1 MIMELY
7 VLKSAACWAL
17 LYGFYKLLLE
27 RESMHQL
34 KRWYLLGGLVLGAL
48 IPLVTFTT
56 YITADA
62 GSVSYIIRTEEVST
76 VTNPSFWESIDY
88 MAILWRGY
96 WLGFTVFAARFVWN
110 LGKLLRR
117 IWTHPKQ
124 SQRPLFYVLLARPVQ
139 PHTFFKYIFV
149 NSKRFAQ
156 RAIPKEVLLHEQAHA
171 QQLHSADVLLAEVL
185 QVVFWF
191 NPLVYLL
198 KHSILLN
205 HEFLADQ
212 AVLNTGVPK
221 SQYQNTLLAYLN
233 PRTCPDLASAINYS
247 SIKKRFTLMKNS
259 SPKRIQWAKSLL
271 LLPLLAILLYS
282 FSTTKEILLEEEIS
296 YQQDDVHTQSTNEG
310 ETNIYTLEQAKF
322 SGNPNFYSA
331 YNEEYLAVKHPTL
344 QDFNRWQ
351 DASYYGLWIDGKRVP
366 NPKIL
371 EYHPD
376 DLPYFSESKLMKSA
390 KNYGKHYVQVNVMS
404 NSYWQE
410 QKEIGFASVQNQKR
424 RTNLALQAN
433 EELRINIQGKT
444 VYVNGT
450 KTSLRDFKKAV
461 NAATR
466 NWNEDDF
473 ENSSLD
479 LRIKNADEGFMNKLN
494 QIFKETDFYKANP
507 ERYQYGI
514 IPPPPPPPP
523 APPTPVVEEV
533 EIEVRDAQNLKYK
546 LVEIEEVEEVEEE
559 LEEIIEVENVQTK
572 VKRKAKL
579 NSSDPEDEVII
590 IEVVETPDTSLPPPP
605 PPPKKPIEAIKD
617 LIAQGAS
624 FYLDGNKISADK
636 ALALVKADKINYID
650 VEKVDNNPPKV
661 LMKQ

>member
-1 MIMELY
+1 MELY

-62 GSVSYIIRTEEVST
+62 GSVSYIIRTEEIST

-88 MAILWRGY
+88 MAILWRVY

-117 IWTHPKQ
+117 IWAHPKQ
-124 SQRPLFYVLLARPVQ
+124 PQRPLFYVLLARPVQ

-171 QQLHSADVLLAEVL
+171 EQLHSADVLLAEVL

-282 FSTTKEILLEEEIS
+282 FSSTKEVLLEEEIPL
-296 YQQDDVHTQSTNEG
+296 T
-310 ETNIYTLEQAKF
+310 ETAGTSLN
-322 SGNPNFYSA
+322 
-331 YNEEYLAVKHPTL
+331 YNTTEVFDT
-344 QDFNRWQ
+344 
-351 DASYYGLWIDGKRVP
+351 
-366 NPKIL
+366 
-371 EYHPD
+371 
-376 DLPYFSESKLMKSA
+376 
-390 KNYGKHYVQVNVMS
+390 
-404 NSYWQE
+404 
-410 QKEIGFASVQNQKR
+410 
-424 RTNLALQAN
+424 N

-473 ENSSLD
+473 ENSTLD
-479 LRIKNADEGFMNKLN
+479 LRIKNVDRDFMQKLN
-494 QIFKETDFYKANP
+494 DAFKETDFYKANP
-507 ERYQYGI
+507 GRYQYGI

>member
-62 GSVSYIIRTEEVST
+62 DAATVIISSAEGTST
-76 VTNPSFWESIDY
+76 ATGFWSTLDY
-88 MAILWRGY
+88 ASLIWTIY
-96 WLGFTVFAARFVWN
+96 WLGFAVFATRFVWN

-117 IWTHPKQ
+117 IWAHPKQ

-171 QQLHSADVLLAEVL
+171 QQLHSADVLLAEAL

-205 HEFLADQ
+205 HEFLADE

-259 SPKRIQWAKSLL
+259 SPKRVQWAKSLL

-282 FSTTKEILLEEEIS
+282 FSTTKEVLLEEEIPL
-296 YQQDDVHTQSTNEG
+296 T
-310 ETNIYTLEQAKF
+310 ETAET
-322 SGNPNFYSA
+322 G
-331 YNEEYLAVKHPTL
+331 
-344 QDFNRWQ
+344 FNYKTTEVF
-351 DASYYGLWIDGKRVP
+351 D
-366 NPKIL
+366 
-371 EYHPD
+371 
-376 DLPYFSESKLMKSA
+376 
-390 KNYGKHYVQVNVMS
+390 
-404 NSYWQE
+404 
-410 QKEIGFASVQNQKR
+410 
-424 RTNLALQAN
+424 TN
-433 EELRINIQGKT
+433 EELRISIQGKT

-473 ENSSLD
+473 ENSTLD
-479 LRIKNADEGFMNKLN
+479 LRIKNVDRDFMQKLN
-494 QIFKETDFYKANP
+494 DAFKKTDFYKANP
-507 ERYQYGI
+507 GRYQYGI
-514 IPPPPPPPP
+514 NPPPPPPPPP
-523 APPTPVVEEV
+523 APKADNVIIEEV
-533 EIEVRDAQNLKYK
+533 EIELPQPDKTTDVIIEVIEEEESGKTTRRVKRKAVLDSD
-546 LVEIEEVEEVEEE
+546 VDEDEEIVIEIEEV
-559 LEEIIEVENVQTK
+559 
-572 VKRKAKL
+572 
-579 NSSDPEDEVII
+579 SP
-590 IEVVETPDTSLPPPP
+590 PPPP

-624 FYLDGNKISADK
+624 FYLDGNKISAEK

>member
-1 MIMELY
+1 MELY

-62 GSVSYIIRTEEVST
+62 DAATVIISAAEGTSTATGFWSTLDYVSLIWTI
-76 VTNPSFWESIDY
+76 
-88 MAILWRGY
+88 Y
-96 WLGFTVFAARFVWN
+96 WLGFAVFAVRFVWN

-117 IWTHPKQ
+117 IWAHPKQ

-171 QQLHSADVLLAEVL
+171 QQLHSADVLLAEAL

-205 HEFLADQ
+205 HEFLADE

-259 SPKRIQWAKSLL
+259 SPKRVQWAKSLL

-282 FSTTKEILLEEEIS
+282 FSTTKEVLLEEEIPL
-296 YQQDDVHTQSTNEG
+296 T
-310 ETNIYTLEQAKF
+310 ETAET
-322 SGNPNFYSA
+322 G
-331 YNEEYLAVKHPTL
+331 
-344 QDFNRWQ
+344 FNYKTTEVF
-351 DASYYGLWIDGKRVP
+351 D
-366 NPKIL
+366 
-371 EYHPD
+371 
-376 DLPYFSESKLMKSA
+376 
-390 KNYGKHYVQVNVMS
+390 
-404 NSYWQE
+404 
-410 QKEIGFASVQNQKR
+410 
-424 RTNLALQAN
+424 TN

-450 KTSLRDFKKAV
+450 KTSLRDFKNAV

-473 ENSSLD
+473 ENSTLD
-479 LRIKNADEGFMNKLN
+479 LRIKNVDRDFMQKLN
-494 QIFKETDFYKANP
+494 DAFKKTDFYKANP
-507 ERYQYGI
+507 GRYQYGI

>member
-62 GSVSYIIRTEEVST
+62 DAATVIISAAEGTSTATGFWSTLDYVSLIWTI
-76 VTNPSFWESIDY
+76 
-88 MAILWRGY
+88 Y
-96 WLGFTVFAARFVWN
+96 WLGFAVFAVRFVWN

-117 IWTHPKQ
+117 IWAHPKQ

-171 QQLHSADVLLAEVL
+171 QQLHSADVLLAEAL

-205 HEFLADQ
+205 HEFLADE

-259 SPKRIQWAKSLL
+259 SPKRVQWAKSLL

-282 FSTTKEILLEEEIS
+282 FSTTKEVLLEEEIPL
-296 YQQDDVHTQSTNEG
+296 T
-310 ETNIYTLEQAKF
+310 ETAET
-322 SGNPNFYSA
+322 G
-331 YNEEYLAVKHPTL
+331 
-344 QDFNRWQ
+344 FNYKTTEVF
-351 DASYYGLWIDGKRVP
+351 D
-366 NPKIL
+366 
-371 EYHPD
+371 
-376 DLPYFSESKLMKSA
+376 
-390 KNYGKHYVQVNVMS
+390 
-404 NSYWQE
+404 
-410 QKEIGFASVQNQKR
+410 
-424 RTNLALQAN
+424 TN

-450 KTSLRDFKKAV
+450 KTSLRDFKNAV

-473 ENSSLD
+473 ENSTLD
-479 LRIKNADEGFMNKLN
+479 LRIKNVDRDFMQKLN
-494 QIFKETDFYKANP
+494 DAFKKTDFYKANP
-507 ERYQYGI
+507 GRYQYGI

>member
-1 MIMELY
+1 MELY

-88 MAILWRGY
+88 IAILWSVY
-96 WLGFTVFAARFVWN
+96 WLGFAVFAGRFVWN

-117 IWTHPKQ
+117 IWSHPKQ

-171 QQLHSADVLLAEVL
+171 QQLHSADVLLAEAL

-205 HEFLADQ
+205 HEFLADE

-259 SPKRIQWAKSLL
+259 SSKKSQWAKSLL
-271 LLPLLAILLYS
+271 LLPLLAVLLYS
-282 FSTTKEILLEEEIS
+282 FSTTREVLLEEEIP
-296 YQQDDVHTQSTNEG
+296 YQQENVNTQSTDKG
-310 ETNIYTLEQAKF
+310 QTNIYTLEQIKAT
-322 SGNPNFYSA
+322 GNANVYSSSS
-331 YNEEYLAVKHPTL
+331 EEYLAVKHPTL
-344 QDFNRWQ
+344 QDFKRWQ
-351 DASYYGLWIDGKRVP
+351 DDSYYGLWIDGKRVP
-366 NPKIL
+366 NAKIL

-376 DLPYFSESKLMKSA
+376 DLPYFSESKLMKNA

-404 NSYWQE
+404 NSYWQD
-410 QKEIGFASVQNQKR
+410 QKDIGFVSSENQAR
-424 RTNLALQAN
+424 IIDLAVKTKK
-433 EELRINIQGKT
+433 ELRIRITGKS
-444 VYVNGT
+444 VYVNGS
-450 KTSLRDFKKAV
+450 KTSLRDFKQAV

-473 ENSSLD
+473 ENSTLD
-479 LRIKNADEGFMNKLN
+479 LRIKNVDRDFMQKLN
-494 QIFKETDFYKANP
+494 DAFKKTDFYKANP
-507 ERYQYGI
+507 GRYQYGI
-514 IPPPPPPPP
+514 NPPPPPPPPP
-523 APPTPVVEEV
+523 APKADNVIIEEV
-533 EIEVRDAQNLKYK
+533 ELELPQPDKTTDVIIEVIEEEESGKTTRRVKRKAVLDSDLDEDEEI
-546 LVEIEEVEEVEEE
+546 VIEIEEV
-559 LEEIIEVENVQTK
+559 
-572 VKRKAKL
+572 
-579 NSSDPEDEVII
+579 SP
-590 IEVVETPDTSLPPPP
+590 PPPP

-624 FYLDGNKISADK
+624 FYLDGNKISAEK